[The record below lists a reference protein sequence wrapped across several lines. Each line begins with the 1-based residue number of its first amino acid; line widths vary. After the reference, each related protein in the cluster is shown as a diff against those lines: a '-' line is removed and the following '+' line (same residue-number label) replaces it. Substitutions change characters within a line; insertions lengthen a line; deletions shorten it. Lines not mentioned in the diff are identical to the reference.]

1 MASRGSLPLN
11 APIRRVRLIAFVK
24 EAGLRLE
31 WVLATRHVI
40 DTDHGGI
47 TNATRVP
54 CRPLISIRREGPAAD
69 LSRGNEVRLSRQF
82 RPQRA

>member
-82 RPQRA
+82 RPQHA